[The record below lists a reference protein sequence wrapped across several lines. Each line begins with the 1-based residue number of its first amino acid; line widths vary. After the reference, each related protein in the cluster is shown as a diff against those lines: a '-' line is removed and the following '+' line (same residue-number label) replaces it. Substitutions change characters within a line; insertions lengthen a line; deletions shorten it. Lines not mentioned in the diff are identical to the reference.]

1 MWYPVRTLPFSE
13 RVARLTYSRTIFF
26 LFYFNRLFATLVS
39 YAIRAYTWRAYRTY
53 IDIQALQISLLGGR
67 VFFKDIRYHGHN
79 ETILIHNGYITWNYW
94 LRRVRD
100 ADVFSADQPSSLDP
114 AASDET
120 SSSAPSGRGSRN
132 VDKAEKGGK
141 STQKRLPC
149 RFSVKVSG
157 VEAFMYNR
165 TPAYDGIVDAI
176 RRKANPTGGY
186 DHVPQ
191 DKENTRTGSDD
202 LFETPTEASEEQKQH
217 PSKLKKHPVKTES
230 VPRPDTATSNTN
242 ESDGLPA
249 FLKLLPVYVEC
260 NKGAIVIGNEH
271 TMSVITAQ
279 FEKVTGEFDASPS
292 GPLDLYQQIFKFQ
305 VMHPVV
311 HMKPNQDYK
320 HPQLDAAVRLKQEEQ
335 QGIDQ
340 DESEEKHK
348 QRGFRL
354 PRFPKLFSKSNDSIH
369 THHGSNAG
377 TRASMFTTQW
387 HFPGQDRWK
396 GLSRYLDDNQP
407 DGHGEWDGVEYAKAS
422 LIADCPCINVSF
434 YWDVAG
440 RVPTLLDNSMYT
452 EPSSTGDING
462 SPPPE
467 YGVDIQVYGG
477 IIHYGPWTDRH
488 RGMFQSIF
496 FPGAHVD
503 SEPVSPLK
511 PGDTRVLSVFKLYL
525 SIEDDTVLRIPIRE
539 PSKDWRW
546 KGKAKTL
553 GGQGKSA
560 SDKTKGRVRSRR
572 KHLRAK
578 QRDVTASGQ
587 NMRPFGWIDI
597 KVAGKSTVSYVMD
610 MIASPAGFNNRLD
623 VDIPSTEIS
632 SSVNHGLL
640 WRSGAIGLD
649 CDLSNPLGWNS
660 MRKWVFNVSCRDL
673 ELFLLRDHLFL
684 LTDLVA
690 DWGSGPPSNYFTF
703 VPFQYLLKVDFTNF
717 KLYLNTNDSN
727 IINNPSEL
735 DENNF
740 IVLSGQRLHG
750 DVTIPLDKFRPMQN
764 EILFDVHGAHLGL
777 EVCMPPKNTLH
788 TWLRSPSVA
797 QLGELNL
804 KGSHMYMTE
813 TSPMNTDRLFMDIR
827 GDRLHLELYGWLV
840 HHFMKIKE
848 NYFGE
853 DLHFK
858 TQEEFQG
865 LQNHSLAM
873 DTTVPDGQPAKVSND
888 LDVILSISAEN
899 ATVLLPANLYSSEK
913 GLRADLPFAHADLRF
928 TNYYMDLMVN
938 FSPISLSV
946 GSTVSSPGPPQNA
959 GGQTE
964 LFIDSVTIAGHRL
977 FGLPPLEPTY
987 VCNWDFDVGA
997 ISGECT
1003 ALFLSTAAASIK
1015 CFAFSLDD
1023 DENTLPIAGPPIIH
1037 DSTFLRLRT
1046 HDIRIWFHVDKDVVL
1061 LSTGPIGLDFND
1073 LANATFSRHLE
1084 ARIPNLTVSA
1094 IDERAAL
1101 RYGTR
1106 GRDAQRV
1113 RAQAFLETTVS
1124 FTMFSRKFE
1133 FTEERKKQQLH
1144 MLEHDQ
1150 RTNRTQFMFMGSEP
1164 HEVHTGYEFRSPA
1177 MQYPDIPQPIFIN
1190 RPGGSRDS
1198 YTSSG
1203 YSSGSMS
1210 SHDRSSRAQSLRS
1223 SASSSFVNSIRSTQ
1237 DYRRSTVTKSSNGTK
1252 VLDPKARAERS
1263 GKNQVRHEQ
1272 ADRVPGGVPSS
1283 VALSSQL
1290 AAPTPTLDS
1299 IEIDMSE
1306 VPTFPDL
1313 QPRLPLGREDAL
1325 YFNDAS
1331 LKHFDESF
1339 EHTSLI
1345 VEAEPGIRLHCTPD
1359 FVRCI
1364 SNLIGELQPHEPQD
1378 LLDEFQ
1384 VSAMTAILD
1393 RQRRREGKG
1402 TSIEFNVRIPFI
1414 HLRFQNIYDSHLGV
1428 QAGIDQYDLILN
1440 RLKVAA
1446 RDKRLTGERTGENTV
1461 SLHGTLASLG
1471 ISATERKVDRP
1482 SDDVAVQA
1490 EIRDLLVWMLQNK
1503 ETHVNVNTKTFEV
1516 ATASRK
1522 IDYLASLIH
1531 RSTILGEELA
1541 TRFADIKNTQQSRLR
1556 YLALR
1561 LTTTQEQL
1569 QDPAFLTKAT
1579 FALRAVRD
1587 HLRSHDSWKIIS
1599 RFRYIW
1605 QTLSEHE
1612 KQRIR
1617 DRCAVNSVRCPED
1630 AEDRIVSM
1638 WDQWRAWDLA
1648 HVRKSLAMRMLFGT
1662 SAIKKVDIET
1672 SPAPIYIDVRSA
1684 DIKAILDPGPKQS
1697 EVALRILA
1705 INIALIPMKEPAGL
1719 MLVGSE
1725 VAKRSTI
1732 VQINTAETA
1741 IRVHWEICELMDTL
1755 LNMFDEESLKGKRE
1769 PELQDCQPAEEQTK
1783 FDDSV
1788 HFVYVTEKATI
1799 ALDTMNLQSLI
1810 SGQRFRLSMV
1820 KEDNRASNQGVTTT
1834 VLVHLEQAA
1843 MELLSRS
1850 RLLLRSQFDLPSLYF
1865 THHQFIDEDSVPDE
1879 IKVAGASHKIEFRLE
1894 ENILGLMEVADSVL
1908 RDDVAYFHKQAML
1921 VKRSMEPKQELTA
1934 RSKTT
1939 QLPNISLA
1947 LLMDKYAVRLALLET
1962 LTWSITGSSGRISV
1976 VPSLGENVTLRID
1989 YDLAA
1994 HHHRMFSKATDAF
2007 NLISLFKF
2015 PPVNGRLSVTNTET
2029 QTRISAAGIIE
2040 TIQLQAAEIQALVST
2055 INKPEITSVIQAI
2068 REDVDVLSARFR
2080 EIIPSTTRSPIKTT
2094 SSSRDVAYNVQ
2105 MTLSGISVIAS
2116 APGQHP
2122 DSPMA
2127 NLAMRL
2133 SSIQLKATNIGRDA
2147 TVLALPEAIILL
2159 QEINVGLTLSDPHS
2173 TRQCGNVTFGAVIQI
2188 TAEGDIKF
2196 PRRVYRVK
2204 STGLEVNIFADTAS
2218 AVVDVMNHLQD
2229 KIKDL
2234 DLSVEK
2240 KYLRKLR
2247 HTKSK
2252 TTHHGDEHTKSDP
2265 DADVQSEDSG
2275 VLFSSTYSLEL
2286 LDIYISWIVGTSV
2299 DPYSQMESE
2308 DLVLSFRRV
2317 DLSTRKDDAARLI
2330 IEDMQ
2335 LQMVPVSMSKKV
2347 RSANSALL
2355 PEVVFNVAYSSTKE
2369 IRKAA
2374 FHAAGKSLHL
2384 QLDSR
2389 FILPAN
2395 TIERSIALA
2404 GRKFRAASANWS
2416 MTPTTNG
2423 AQRKNPFGNKRL
2435 AFLSVDASFAG
2446 AVVQINGCE
2455 SARQTNST
2463 GQESKSQQKGRY
2475 SQFVGDASKSSLV
2488 LRAPGVAIK
2497 VEKQDDGQDP
2507 ALNVE
2512 LRVDASSNT
2521 LLPTVVPVII
2531 EISESIKEVVRET
2544 DESSPL
2550 SPAAAKSSN
2559 DPKPGAKLLEEE
2571 NLITADPSNLLGRT
2585 RLNLGVRICKQEF
2598 SLSCQPIARVAAIA
2612 KLEDIYITVNSV
2624 KSQEHGH
2631 FFAASAA
2638 FEKLEATVQHVYSRE
2653 STFGFTV
2660 DSVILSMMNSKH
2672 LSGTSGISAI
2682 LKINPMALQV
2692 NARQLQDFLL
2702 FREIWVPPE
2711 IRQSSKSTPPPTN
2724 QEPQEYLMQRYQQVT
2739 AATAFPWNANIA
2751 IASVAVDLDLGQ
2763 TIGKSS
2769 LKIQNMWASSRKGV
2783 DWEQNLC
2790 IGIEKLGI
2798 ESTGRTSGFVDLAGV
2813 KVRTSISWPSRELG
2827 IRQTPLIQASVGFQQ
2842 LRVKAG
2848 FDYQAFLIADIGNFD
2863 FLMYNVRE
2871 QLQGKRD
2878 RLVAILDGDHIHV
2891 LCTATSASQGLALW
2905 QAFERLVQENQQAY
2919 TQSLK
2924 DIEKFLRRKS
2934 SVAASSARSASQSM
2948 MTIKPE
2954 NDSVKTPISLHT
2966 DVVVTLRSISL
2977 GIFPSTFIDTQIL
2990 HLEAA
2995 DAQARFAVALEQ
3007 GNIHST
3013 LGMTLGQLSV
3023 ALSSVQAPKK
3033 SIPVGELTVE
3043 DMMSSAKS
3051 ARGGTILRVP
3061 KVIAT
3066 MHTWQKPHSNHIDYV
3081 FKSSL
3086 EGKVDVGW
3094 NYNRISFIRTMWGN
3108 HTRSLASRLGKPL
3121 PEPNIKITS
3130 SQPQASDIQGQA
3142 SSSSMT
3148 VQSSVDGVVKESKQ
3162 EKITAVVN
3170 VPQSK
3175 YEYKALEPPLI
3186 ETPQLRDMGEA
3197 TPPLEWIGLHRDRL
3211 PNVTHQIVIVTL
3223 LEVAREVEEAYERI
3237 LGSS

>member
-1 MWYPVRTLPFSE
+1 M
-13 RVARLTYSRTIFF
+13 
-26 LFYFNRLFATLVS
+26 
-39 YAIRAYTWRAYRTY
+39 
-53 IDIQALQISLLGGR
+53 
-67 VFFKDIRYHGHN
+67 FFKDIRYHGHN

-114 AASDET
+114 ASDET
-120 SSSAPSGRGSRN
+120 SSSAPSGSRSRN

-176 RRKANPTGGY
+176 RRKANPTGE
-186 DHVPQ
+186 DNHAPP
-191 DKENTRTGSDD
+191 DKETVRTGNDA
-202 LFETPTEASEEQKQH
+202 LFETPTDMSEDQKQH
-217 PSKLKKHPVKTES
+217 VNKLKKHPVKTEGVS
-230 VPRPDTATSNTN
+230 RSDTAASNHT
-242 ESDGLPA
+242 ESDSLPA

-279 FEKVTGEFDASPS
+279 FEKVTGEFDASSS

-311 HMKPNQDYK
+311 HMKPNPDYK
-320 HPQLDAAVRLKQEEQ
+320 HPQLDAAARLKQEEQ
-335 QGIDQ
+335 QGVLEQ
-340 DESEEKHK
+340 DEMEEKHK

-354 PRFPKLFSKSNDSIH
+354 PRLPKFFSKSNDSIH

-377 TRASMFTTQW
+377 TRTSIFTTQW
-387 HFPGQDRWK
+387 HFPGQERWK
-396 GLSRYLDDNQP
+396 GLSRYLDDNQT

-422 LIADCPCINVSF
+422 LIADCPCVNVSF

-440 RVPTLLDNSMYT
+440 RVPTLLENSMYT
-452 EPSSTGDING
+452 EPSPGGDING

-467 YGVDIQVYGG
+467 YGVDIQIYGG

-488 RGMFQSIF
+488 RGVFQSIF

-503 SEPVSPLK
+503 AEPVSPLK
-511 PGDTRVLSVFKLYL
+511 PGDTRVLSIFKLYL

-560 SDKTKGRVRSRR
+560 SDKAKGRVRSRR
-572 KHLRAK
+572 KHLRTK
-578 QRDVTASGQ
+578 QRDSTASGQ

-597 KVAGKSTVSYVMD
+597 KVAGTSSVNYVMD
-610 MIASPAGFNNRLD
+610 MVASPTGFTNRLD

-649 CDLSNPLGWNS
+649 CDLSNPLSWNS
-660 MRKWVFNVSCRDL
+660 MRKWMFNISCRDL

-690 DWGSGPPSNYFTF
+690 DWGSGPPSNYFAF

-740 IVLSGQRLHG
+740 IVLYGRRLHG
-750 DVTIPLDKFRPMQN
+750 DVTIPLDKFRPLQN
-764 EILFDVHGAHLGL
+764 EIFFDVHGDHLGL
-777 EVCMPPKNTLH
+777 EARMQPKNTLH
-788 TWLRSPSVA
+788 TWLRSHDVA
-797 QLGELNL
+797 QLGKLTL
-804 KGSHMYMTE
+804 KGSHMYMSE
-813 TSPMNTDRLFMDIR
+813 TSSANTDRLFMDIR
-827 GDRLHLELYGWLV
+827 GDKLHLELYGWLV
-840 HHFMKIKE
+840 HHFMMIKE

-865 LQNHSLAM
+865 LQNHSLAI
-873 DTTVPDGQPAKVSND
+873 DTTIPDAQPAKISND
-888 LDVILSISAEN
+888 LDVVLSISAEN
-899 ATVLLPANLYSSEK
+899 ATILLPANLYSSEK

-946 GSTVSSPGPPQNA
+946 GSTASSPGIPQNA
-959 GGQTE
+959 SGQTE
-964 LFIDSVTIAGHRL
+964 IFIDSVTIAGHRL

-987 VCNWDFDVGA
+987 VCNWDFDVGD

-1003 ALFLSTAAASIK
+1003 ALFLSTAASSIK

-1023 DENTLPIAGPPIIH
+1023 DENTLPIAGPPVIH

-1046 HDIRIWFHVDKDVVL
+1046 HDTRIWFHVDKEVVL

-1084 ARIPNLTVSA
+1084 ARIPNLRVSA
-1094 IDERAAL
+1094 LDERAAL

-1106 GRDAQRV
+1106 GQDAQRIK
-1113 RAQAFLETTVS
+1113 AQAFLETTVS
-1124 FTMFSRKFE
+1124 FTMFSRKLE

-1150 RTNRTQFMFMGSEP
+1150 RTNRTQFMFMSREP
-1164 HEVHTGYEFRSPA
+1164 HEVHTSHEVRPPA
-1177 MQYPDIPQPIFIN
+1177 MQFPDIPQPIFIN
-1190 RPGGSRDS
+1190 RPGGSGDS

-1210 SHDRSSRAQSLRS
+1210 SQERPSRTQSLRS
-1223 SASSSFVNSIRSTQ
+1223 SSSSSFVNSVRSVRQ
-1237 DYRRSTVTKSSNGTK
+1237 YRGVTAANSSDDAQKINSRT
-1252 VLDPKARAERS
+1252 RAERS
-1263 GKNQVRHEQ
+1263 HESRSGHAG
-1272 ADRVPGGVPSS
+1272 ADRAPGGVSSS

-1290 AAPTPTLDS
+1290 AAPTSTLDS

-1313 QPRLPLGREDAL
+1313 QSHLPLDREDAH

-1331 LKHFDESF
+1331 IKNFDESF

-1345 VEAEPGIRLHCTPD
+1345 IEAEPGIRLHCTPD

-1364 SNLIGELQPHEPQD
+1364 SSLIGELQPHEPQD
-1378 LLDEFQ
+1378 LLDDFQ
-1384 VSAMTAILD
+1384 ISAMTAILD

-1414 HLRFQNIYDSHLGV
+1414 HIRFQNLYESHLGV
-1428 QAGIDQYDLILN
+1428 QAGVDQYDLILN

-1471 ISATERKVDRP
+1471 ISVTERKSDGP
-1482 SDDVAVQA
+1482 SNDVAVQA

-1503 ETHVNVNTKTFEV
+1503 ETHLNVNTKTFEV
-1516 ATASRK
+1516 ATASHK

-1531 RSTILGEELA
+1531 RSTILGDELA
-1541 TRFADIKNTQQSRLR
+1541 TRFAAITNTQQSRLR

-1561 LTTTQEQL
+1561 LTTTKEQL

-1599 RFRYIW
+1599 RFRHIW
-1605 QTLSEHE
+1605 QSLSDHE

-1662 SAIKKVDIET
+1662 SAIKKAET
-1672 SPAPIYIDVRSA
+1672 EASPAPIYIDIRSA
-1684 DIKAILDPGPKQS
+1684 DIKVILDPGPKQS
-1697 EVALRILA
+1697 EVSLRILA
-1705 INIALIPMKEPAGL
+1705 INVSLVPITEPEGL
-1719 MLVGSE
+1719 MLIGSE

-1732 VQINTAETA
+1732 VQINTGETA
-1741 IRVHWEICELMDTL
+1741 VHIHWEICELMDTL
-1755 LNMFDEESLKGKRE
+1755 LNMFNKESPKGKKE
-1769 PELQDCQPAEEQTK
+1769 ADLQPCQHVERRKK
-1783 FDDSV
+1783 FNDSI
-1788 HFVYVTEKATI
+1788 HFVYVTEKASI
-1799 ALDTMNLQSLI
+1799 ALDTINLRNLI
-1810 SGQRFRLSMV
+1810 SGERFRVSVV
-1820 KEDNRASNQGVTTT
+1820 KEDNCASKQGITTT

-1843 MELLSRS
+1843 IELLFRS

-1865 THHQFIDEDSVPDE
+1865 SYHQFRDEDPVPDE
-1879 IKVAGASHKIEFRLE
+1879 IKVAGTSHKIEVRLE
-1894 ENILGLMEVADSVL
+1894 ENVLGLLEVADSIL
-1908 RDDVAYFHKQAML
+1908 RDEVAYFHKQAML
-1921 VKRSMEPKQELTA
+1921 IKRSTKPKQDVDD
-1934 RSKTT
+1934 RSRMT

-1947 LLMDKYAVRLALLET
+1947 LLMDRYAVRLALLET

-1976 VPSLGENVTLRID
+1976 VPSLSDNVTLRID
-1989 YDLAA
+1989 YDLAE
-1994 HHHRMFSKATDAF
+1994 HHHRMFSKATDVF
-2007 NLISLFKF
+2007 NLISSLKF
-2015 PPVNGRLSVTNTET
+2015 PPVNGRLSVTNTDT
-2029 QTRISAAGIIE
+2029 QTKITAAGIIE

-2068 REDVDVLSARFR
+2068 REDVDALSSRFR
-2080 EIIPSTTRSPIKTT
+2080 EVIPSSTQAPIKTT
-2094 SSSRDVAYNVQ
+2094 DSTRDVAYSVQ
-2105 MTLSGISVIAS
+2105 MTLSGISVTAS
-2116 APGQHP
+2116 APGQHT

-2133 SSIQLKATNIGRDA
+2133 SSIQLKATNIGHDA

-2159 QEINVGLTLSDPHS
+2159 QEINVGLTLSDSNS
-2173 TRQCGNVTFGAVIQI
+2173 TRHCGNVTFGAVIQI
-2188 TAEGDIKF
+2188 TAEQDMAS

-2218 AVVDVMNHLQD
+2218 AVVDVVNHLQD

-2252 TTHHGDEHTKSDP
+2252 IVHRDDERAKNGSDSE
-2265 DADVQSEDSG
+2265 VQSEDSG

-2299 DPYSQMESE
+2299 DPYPKMESE

-2369 IRKAA
+2369 IRKVA

-2389 FILPAN
+2389 FILPASN
-2395 TIERSIALA
+2395 IERSIALA

-2423 AQRKNPFGNKRL
+2423 TQRRNPFGNKRL

-2455 SARQTNST
+2455 SARQTSST
-2463 GQESKSQQKGRY
+2463 GQESKAQQKGRY
-2475 SQFVGDASKSSLV
+2475 SQFVGDASKSSLI
-2488 LRAPGVAIK
+2488 LRAPGMAIK

-2512 LRVDASSNT
+2512 LRIDASSNT

-2550 SPAAAKSSN
+2550 SPAAAKPQV

-2571 NLITADPSNLLGRT
+2571 NLITADPSNILGRT

-2660 DSVILSMMNSKH
+2660 DSIILSMMNSKH

-2682 LKINPMALQV
+2682 LKINPMALQI

-2711 IRQSSKSTPPPTN
+2711 IRQSSSSTSPPVN

-2751 IASVAVDLDLGQ
+2751 IADVAVDLDLGQ

-2813 KVRTSISWPSRELG
+2813 KVRTSISWPSQDLG
-2827 IRQTPLIQASVGFQQ
+2827 VRQTPLIQASVGFQQ

-2871 QLQGKRD
+2871 QLRGKRD

-2891 LCTATSASQGLALW
+2891 LCTATSAAQGLALW
-2905 QAFERLVQENQQAY
+2905 QAFERLIQENQQAY

-2934 SVAASSARSASQSM
+2934 SVAASHPRSASQSM
-2948 MTIKPE
+2948 VTTKPE
-2954 NDSVKTPISLHT
+2954 DDAVKTPISLHT

-2977 GIFPSTFIDTQIL
+2977 GVFPSTFIDTQIL

-2995 DAQARFAVALEQ
+2995 ETQARFAVALEK

-3033 SIPVGELTVE
+3033 SKPIGELTVE
-3043 DMMSSAKS
+3043 DIVSSAKS
-3051 ARGGTILRVP
+3051 ATIVYLTFAQCGETILARLLRVSENLYLNP
-3061 KVIAT
+3061 
-3066 MHTWQKPHSNHIDYV
+3066 
-3081 FKSSL
+3081 
-3086 EGKVDVGW
+3086 
-3094 NYNRISFIRTMWGN
+3094 ISR
-3108 HTRSLASRLGKPL
+3108 SRLH
-3121 PEPNIKITS
+3121 NRRRRADRTS
-3130 SQPQASDIQGQA
+3130 RLLRRW
-3142 SSSSMT
+3142 
-3148 VQSSVDGVVKESKQ
+3148 QSNPAG
-3162 EKITAVVN
+3162 TG
-3170 VPQSK
+3170 
-3175 YEYKALEPPLI
+3175 
-3186 ETPQLRDMGEA
+3186 LRKK
-3197 TPPLEWIGLHRDRL
+3197 RSRK
-3211 PNVTHQIVIVTL
+3211 
-3223 LEVAREVEEAYERI
+3223 R
-3237 LGSS
+3237 